1 MKTKVTLSEELPDN
15 IIISHK
21 KESDDLSQHYLDRK
35 LVVVDNFVSK
45 DEIAILQD
53 SQTQNKNNYDVG
65 GKHTVEGIIGK
76 PSTLF
81 RNAQAGTILAN
92 IRDRL
97 GEFSVKRYRLF
108 SNDLASRYFMGD
120 LKYVRDDQFNLR
132 FDTKEKPRRM
142 HMDNYD
148 QEPMR
153 IFLNLDNEARV
164 WRISC
169 PCTYCDACK
178 QKQNCHE
185 IEFGSGA
192 LWVVNTKKVNH
203 QLVYGKRLGVFS
215 RFFPLLEEMK

>member
-1 MKTKVTLSEELPDN
+1 
-15 IIISHK
+15 
-21 KESDDLSQHYLDRK
+21 
-35 LVVVDNFVSK
+35 
-45 DEIAILQD
+45 
-53 SQTQNKNNYDVG
+53 
-65 GKHTVEGIIGK
+65 
-76 PSTLF
+76 
-81 RNAQAGTILAN
+81 
-92 IRDRL
+92 
-97 GEFSVKRYRLF
+97 
-108 SNDLASRYFMGD
+108 MGD

-132 FDTKEKPRRM
+132 FDAKEKPRRM

-153 IFLNLDNEARV
+153 IFLNLDNEPRV

-192 LWVVNTKKVNH
+192 LWVVNTKRVNH

-215 RFFPLLEEMK
+215 RFFPLLEEMA